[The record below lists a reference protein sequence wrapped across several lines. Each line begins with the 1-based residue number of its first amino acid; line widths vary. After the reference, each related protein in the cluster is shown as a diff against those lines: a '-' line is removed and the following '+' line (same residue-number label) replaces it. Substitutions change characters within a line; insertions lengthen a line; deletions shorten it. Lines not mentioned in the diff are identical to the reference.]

1 MSSNT
6 SLDVVA
12 LDRGATAEIM
22 LVGELDLDAEGRV
35 RSAVTGS
42 LIDPQVRH
50 LDIDVALVTFC
61 DSSGL
66 SALTRAYQQ
75 ATAAGVTMRL
85 VNVGVP
91 LRRILGFTGLW
102 GVLNCTEATDVP

>member
-1 MSSNT
+1 VSSKAP
-6 SLDVVA
+6 LDVVA

-22 LVGELDLDAEGRV
+22 LVGELDLDAEVRV

-42 LIDPQVRH
+42 LINPRVRH

-66 SALTRAYQQ
+66 STLTRAYQQ
-75 ATAAGVTMRL
+75 ATSAGVTMRL
-85 VNVGVP
+85 LNVGIP

-102 GVLNCTEATDVP
+102 GILDCTEPTDGP